1 VTAAETAKVTRMA
14 RQLSSKNLSRRPV
27 TKKPAIAPTPAMA
40 AQTLMASGRLRS
52 GTLEVINDRVV
63 GMMNAAAIPARARVA
78 ISSTA
83 LSANTPRS
91 EATPKTMS
99 PPIMTPR
106 RPSRSPMAPAG
117 RSRAASIKV

>member
-1 VTAAETAKVTRMA
+1 MTAAETAKVTRMA

-63 GMMNAAAIPARARVA
+63 GMMECGRHPGE
-78 ISSTA
+78 S
-83 LSANTPRS
+83 PRGDQFDRIVG
-91 EATPKTMS
+91 EHAQE
-99 PPIMTPR
+99 
-106 RPSRSPMAPAG
+106 
-117 RSRAASIKV
+117 